1 MMGDFHMISKKT
13 IQIVQSTA
21 PVLEVKGKEI
31 TSYFYKTM
39 FEAHP
44 ELLHIF
50 NHANQQKGR
59 QQTALANTVTAAA
72 KYIDQLEVL
81 LPVVRQIAH
90 KHRSLA
96 VKAEHYPI
104 VGEFLL
110 KAIKDV
116 LGEAA
121 TEEVLQAWAE
131 AYGAI
136 ADIFIQV
143 EKEMYEEAEQQQN
156 GWKDFKPFQIVKKR
170 KESES
175 ITSFYLAPADGKE
188 LPSFKPGQYITVRVK
203 IDGET
208 YLQNRQYSLSDAP
221 NEQTYRISVKRENE
235 ETPAGKVSNY
245 LHDCEI
251 GMEVEVS
258 APAGD
263 FVLNTEDHTPVYLL
277 SGGVGV
283 TPLISMLKT
292 SVLVNPE
299 REITFIHAAKNS
311 SVHAFSNEVKEAL
324 QHSSNSRSYLWY
336 SHPKSDDQNQDHV
349 GYISKDFL
357 KEVVKKPNGHFY
369 VCGPI
374 PFIRSVVNHLKE
386 LHIQS
391 ENIHYEFFGP
401 ALNLEET
408 TSVG

>member
-1 MMGDFHMISKKT
+1 MLSEKT
-13 IQIVQSTA
+13 IGIVKSTA

-31 TSYFYKTM
+31 TTHFYKTM

-81 LPVVRQIAH
+81 LPVVKQIAH

-96 VKAEHYPI
+96 IKAEHYPI

-110 KAIKDV
+110 KAIKEV
-116 LGEAA
+116 LGDAA
-121 TEEVLQAWAE
+121 TEEILQAWAE

-143 EKEMYEEAEQQQN
+143 EKEMYEEAEQQKN
-156 GWKDFKPFQIVKKR
+156 GWKDFKPFRIVDKV
-170 KESES
+170 KESQS
-175 ITSFYLAPADGKE
+175 ITSFYLAPADGQGV
-188 LPSFKPGQYITVRVK
+188 PSFSPGQYVSLRIN

-208 YLQNRQYSLSDAP
+208 YLQNRQYSLSDSP
-221 NEQTYRISVKRENE
+221 NEKMYRISVKREDE
-235 ETPAGKVSNY
+235 GTPAGKVSNY
-245 LHDCEI
+245 LHECEI
-251 GMEVEVS
+251 GYEVEVS

-263 FVLNTEDHTPVYLL
+263 FVLDFKNRKPAYLI

-283 TPLISMLKT
+283 TPLLSMLKT
-292 SVLVNPE
+292 IVANDPE
-299 REITFIHAAKNS
+299 QEVTFIHAAKNS
-311 SVHAFSNEVKEAL
+311 NVHAFGEEVKDSVAL
-324 QHSSNSRSYLWY
+324 SNHARNYLLY
-336 SHPKSDDQNQDHV
+336 SEPTSEDKRERKYDQE
-349 GYISKDFL
+349 GYIDQAFL
-357 KEVVKKPNGHFY
+357 ESVVKENDGQFY
-369 VCGPI
+369 VCGPV
-374 PFIRSVVNHLKE
+374 PFIKAVVSELKQLE
-386 LHIQS
+386 VKT

-401 ALNLEET
+401 AINIEEPT
-408 TSVG
+408 PVQ

>member
-1 MMGDFHMISKKT
+1 MLTEKT
-13 IQIVQSTA
+13 IQIVKSTA

-31 TSYFYKTM
+31 TTHFYKTM

-44 ELLHIF
+44 ELLNIF

-96 VKAEHYPI
+96 IKAEHYPI

-110 KAIKDV
+110 KAIKEV
-116 LGEAA
+116 LGDAA
-121 TEEVLQAWAE
+121 TEEILQAWAE

-143 EKEMYEEAEQQQN
+143 EKEMYEEAEQQKN
-156 GWKDFKPFQIVKKR
+156 GWKDFKPFRIVRKV

-175 ITSFYLAPADGKE
+175 ITSFYLAPANGQGVS
-188 LPSFKPGQYITVRVK
+188 SFIPGQYISLRVNM
-203 IDGET
+203 DGET

-221 NEQTYRISVKRENE
+221 NEKMYRISVKRENE
-235 ETPAGKVSNY
+235 GTPAGKVSNF
-245 LHDCEI
+245 LHECEV
-251 GMEVEVS
+251 GYEVEVS

-263 FVLNTEDHTPVYLL
+263 FVLDTNQSKPVYLI

-283 TPLISMLKT
+283 TPMLSMLKT
-292 SVLVNPE
+292 IAQDQPE
-299 REITFIHAAKNS
+299 RNVTFIHAAQNS
-311 SVHAFSNEVKEAL
+311 LVHAFGEEVKDVVSLSANA
-324 QHSSNSRSYLWY
+324 SSYLFY
-336 SHPKSDDQNQDHV
+336 SNPTSEDKVKQNYDYEGFV
-349 GYISKDFL
+349 NRDFFE
-357 KEVVKKPNGHFY
+357 KVIEMDGQFY

-374 PFIRSVVNHLKE
+374 PFIKEVVTQLTA
-386 LHIQS
+386 LDIQA

-401 ALNLEET
+401 AINLNEPT
-408 TSVG
+408 PVQ